1 MTEDGAG
8 TFEAFRMAESLVA
21 QRRPL
26 DALAA
31 LAPVLDAEP
40 DKPSVHLLAGR
51 AYLGSAQLRRAEAA
65 FQRVI
70 ELDPTDHYARFALGR
85 TLQQLLTQCDGN
97 FSRQNVM
104 RHAANLKDVAIP
116 VLLPGI
122 TLDTGPQDY
131 RPIQKMQLQRWDGA
145 SWVRFGGLI
154 EGADV

>member
-8 TFEAFRMAESLVA
+8 TFEAFRKAESLVA

-31 LAPVLDAEP
+31 LGPVLDAEP

-65 FQRVI
+65 FLRVI

-85 TLQQLLTQCDGN
+85 TLQRLGRFPEAQTQL
-97 FSRQNVM
+97 RI
-104 RHAANLKDVAIP
+104 AAAMHPIP
-116 VLLPGI
+116 EYQEALNEVTARI
-122 TLDTGPQDY
+122 AVDRD
-131 RPIQKMQLQRWDGA
+131 R
-145 SWVRFGGLI
+145 
-154 EGADV
+154 

>member
-1 MTEDGAG
+1 MTEDDPGN
-8 TFEAFRMAESLVA
+8 FEAFRKAESLVA

-85 TLQQLLTQCDGN
+85 TLQKLGRYPEAQTQLRIATA
-97 FSRQNVM
+97 M
-104 RHAANLKDVAIP
+104 HP
-116 VLLPGI
+116 VPEYQEALGEI
-122 TLDTGPQDY
+122 SARIAVDRD
-131 RPIQKMQLQRWDGA
+131 R
-145 SWVRFGGLI
+145 
-154 EGADV
+154 